1 MADGD
6 RPTGAAHF
14 GRRPWRVR
22 LARDSVDLKDK
33 DMHRF
38 ATVFATFCL
47 ACMAG
52 TGPACAA
59 PDPSY
64 VKEMDTD
71 APKASDSPLTGRY
84 EGSHI
89 LSQTVKAF
97 DELTVPSGAA
107 EGADF
112 SSTKH
117 FSKTQ
122 AVQGK
127 ISRTIYVAP
136 AGRSSLEV
144 FSNFKDALTAKG
156 FAPVFECAK
165 EACGPSFMV
174 LKYRWDNKESQVRGA
189 GYQDIRY
196 HLIEA
201 AFDNMK
207 DIRYAL
213 MKKSEPAGDS
223 YVAIYA
229 GVHTGGSFGDFSHVL
244 NDRVGVL
251 VEVGEP
257 KSMEAKMVTL
267 KAEEISSDIVKD
279 GRAVFYGILFDFDK
293 ADLKPESEPQLA
305 EMAKAMKADPKL
317 KVLIVGHTDN
327 AGKLDY
333 NTGLSQRR
341 AEAVV
346 KALAAKYGIDAKRM
360 VARGLASLAPIATNR
375 TDEGRAKNRRVEM
388 VEQ

>member
-1 MADGD
+1 MRALIGLLALSSLA
-6 RPTGAAHF
+6 TATIGGAA
-14 GRRPWRVR
+14 
-22 LARDSVDLKDK
+22 S
-33 DMHRF
+33 
-38 ATVFATFCL
+38 
-47 ACMAG
+47 
-52 TGPACAA
+52 AA

-64 VKEMDTD
+64 SKEIETD
-71 APKASDSPLTGRY
+71 ASQSADSPLTGRY

-97 DELTVPSGAA
+97 DELTVPAGAA

-112 SSTKH
+112 SSSKH

-127 ISRTIYVAP
+127 ITRTIYVAP

-144 FSNFKDALTAKG
+144 FSNFKDTLTAKG

-165 EACGPSFMV
+165 DACGPSFMV

-189 GYQDIRY
+189 GYGDVRY
-196 HLIEA
+196 HFVEA
-201 AFDNMK
+201 AFDNLK

-213 MKKSEPAGDS
+213 MKKSEAGGDT
-223 YVAIYA
+223 YVAVYA
-229 GVHTGGSFGDFSHVL
+229 GAHTGGSFGDFSHLL
-244 NDRVGVL
+244 NDRAGVL
-251 VEVGEP
+251 VEVAEP
-257 KSMEAKMVTL
+257 KSMESHMVTL
-267 KAEEISSDIVKD
+267 KAEEITSDIVKD
-279 GRAVFYGILFDFDK
+279 GRAVFYGIQFDFDK
-293 ADLKPESEPQLA
+293 ADVKPESEPQLA
-305 EMAKAMKADPKL
+305 EMAKAIKADPKL

-333 NTGLSQRR
+333 NTALSQRR

-346 KALAAKYGIDAKRM
+346 KILAAKYGIDAKRM

>member
-1 MADGD
+1 MPKLTSFCAILCVL
-6 RPTGAAHF
+6 AF
-14 GRRPWRVR
+14 GVGS
-22 LARDSVDLKDK
+22 A
-33 DMHRF
+33 F
-38 ATVFATFCL
+38 
-47 ACMAG
+47 
-52 TGPACAA
+52 AA
-59 PDPSY
+59 PDPAY
-64 VKEMDTD
+64 VSEAETD
-71 APKASDSPLTGRY
+71 APKAADSPLTGRY

-97 DELTVPSGAA
+97 DELTLPSGVA
-107 EGADF
+107 EGADYD
-112 SSTKH
+112 SKKH

-122 AVQGK
+122 AMQGK
-127 ISRTIYVAP
+127 ITRTIYVSP
-136 AGRSSLEV
+136 PGRSSLEV
-144 FSNFKDALTAKG
+144 FSNYKDTLTAKG
-156 FAPVFECAK
+156 FTPVFECAK

-174 LKYRWDNKESQVRGA
+174 LKYRWDNKEALVSGA
-189 GYQDIRY
+189 GYKDIRN
-196 HLIEA
+196 HLINA
-201 AFDNMK
+201 AFDNVK
-207 DIRYAL
+207 DLRYAL
-213 MKKSEPAGDS
+213 MKKSDASGDT
-223 YVAIYA
+223 YVGLYA
-229 GVHTGGSFGDFSHVL
+229 GVHTGGSFGSFSEVWR
-244 NDRVGVL
+244 DRVGVL
-251 VEVGEP
+251 VEVAEP
-257 KSMEAKMVTL
+257 KAMEARMVTL

-279 GRAVFYGILFDFDK
+279 GRAVFYGIQFDFDK

-360 VARGLASLAPIATNR
+360 VARGLASLAPVATNR